1 MNERFKNRRKLRAIS
16 EDLEIILIQKPTLL
30 EHLVTQYLSKSS
42 GTHTHTHTH
51 MSTHTRC
58 TSVKL
63 VAARYLHDFF
73 FSFPPSEL

>member
-16 EDLEIILIQKPTLL
+16 EDLEIIHIQKPTLL

-42 GTHTHTHTH
+42 GTHTHTH

-63 VAARYLHDFF
+63 VAARYLHEFF
-73 FSFPPSEL
+73 F